1 MTMWPRCCEALL
13 ALWLIVSGWVLRDPD
28 PGQYRLVSAGAGI
41 LILILDLLA
50 MTLYKRYA
58 YLLVLPIAGALIAF
72 SFLVA
77 PAEAPGTQNLV
88 SVALLLLIFGVLP
101 TEALQP
107 PLSWRKL
114 NREL

>member
-1 MTMWPRCCEALL
+1 MWPRYCEALL
-13 ALWLIVSGWVLRDPD
+13 ALWLIVSGWVLDYPD
-28 PGQYRLVSAGAGI
+28 PGLYRLVSAGTGV
-41 LILILDLLA
+41 LILIVDLLA
-50 MTLYKRYA
+50 VTLYKRYA
-58 YLLVLPIAGALIAF
+58 YLLVLPIAGALIVF

-88 SVALLLLIFGVLP
+88 TVALLLLIFGVLP
-101 TEALQP
+101 TEATRP